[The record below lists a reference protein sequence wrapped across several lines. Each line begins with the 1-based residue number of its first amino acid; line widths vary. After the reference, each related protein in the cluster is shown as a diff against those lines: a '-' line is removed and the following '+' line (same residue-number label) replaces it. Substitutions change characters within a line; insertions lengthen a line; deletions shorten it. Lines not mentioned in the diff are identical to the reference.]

1 MFQRLKGQFFTLFA
15 TFFLTFTLSSSA
27 FALAIGETEINQ
39 LLARNN
45 NYQSNYGIPGIAS
58 VDYKLHDFSA
68 KIGQTA
74 EKRLELSGIVDG
86 LFKLPNNQFP
96 AKLNLTF
103 DTVPYYAPQKGAIY
117 LRDIRILNWSGSPQQ
132 YMDQVQSLVP
142 LLTTSVANYLSSTP
156 IYTLDERNSRD
167 AMIKK
172 IAEGIRIEQGRLEV
186 DTLENAFGN

>member
-103 DTVPYYAPQKGAIY
+103 DTVPYYDPQK
-117 LRDIRILNWSGSPQQ
+117 
-132 YMDQVQSLVP
+132 VP
-142 LLTTSVANYLSSTP
+142 F
-156 IYTLDERNSRD
+156 I
-167 AMIKK
+167 
-172 IAEGIRIEQGRLEV
+172 
-186 DTLENAFGN
+186 